1 MPEHSSPS
9 EPPLSPPW
17 SPRRVRGAAMP
28 RRAAHTWSTRRTTSS
43 GNVNRGPATE
53 SDLTRAAEE
62 LLAESGASAP
72 RSPTDAAVPPSGAGV
87 FVPVTAG
94 PAPVIGAPPQADS
107 GAGTGAEIESATG
120 GAAAPDRGIETDS
133 GDSAG
138 QQAAESGGLS
148 GLSDFDRA
156 IAALTG
162 DDIARLNSLG
172 DPDDDDL
179 ESLLL
184 EDDDDLDALLR
195 EEGED
200 PDVDFDPFA
209 GFEDESLSGRN
220 ARSRPSVR
228 RLGAGLVALP
238 RVDPVDPATAVLA
251 DPVVPE
257 SKRFCWKCQA
267 PNGRSG
273 PDGPAPVAGECSKCG
288 SDYNFLPALSAG
300 EVVAE
305 QYVVKGCL
313 AHGGLGW
320 IYLAVDTNV
329 SDRWVVLK
337 GLQNPQDFEAHVVAL
352 AERQFLSEITHPGV
366 VKIYNFVKHRSH
378 REQADGYI
386 VMEYVGGRSLK
397 KMLDLAGPDR
407 IPVAETLAY
416 TMEVL
421 PALDYLHSFGLAY
434 NDLKPDNIMVTD
446 DEVKLIDLG
455 AVAAMESY
463 GSIYGTPGYQAP
475 EIIETG
481 PTVASDIYAA
491 GRTLAALILDLRKD
505 AQGNYCA
512 DIPTPEGYPL
522 LRKYPCLHRL
532 LVRATH
538 SDPSRRFPST
548 YAMYCQLAG
557 VLRMVLAADT
567 GREHPQASAEFG
579 SLRGDFG
586 IDTLIGQTDGMV
598 DGAYRSSVLDTAS
611 VVAALPIPLIDADDP
626 SVELLAPLLHGDAR
640 RTLDSLRQTAERIAA
655 GTIDAPE
662 TFEVEGALTAIRA
675 HIDLGDLT
683 SAMALLDVLRPRAV
697 TDWRVEWFSGVAALL
712 EGQYQRAYL
721 HFDEVYT
728 MLPGEIAPALAL
740 AATAELVLQ
749 SETPVTAGDPGDTD
763 RWHRAAAEF
772 YRLVWQTNH
781 GVVSAAFGLAR
792 RLAADG
798 EPLRA
803 VQVLDEV
810 PDTSRHYR
818 TARMTGSLLLVSR
831 PHIEISEVDLLE
843 AASRLEVAGEPR
855 ALQLQVV
862 VVGAALEWLR
872 SRMRP
877 ATADTALLG
886 YPLTVAGLRGGLE
899 SRLRALAR
907 SAPERLHRYRLVD
920 LANSVR
926 PHTRW

>member
-1 MPEHSSPS
+1 MPEHSSSS
-9 EPPLSPPW
+9 ERPLPPPW
-17 SPRRVRGAAMP
+17 SKRRIRGAAMP

-43 GNVNRGPATE
+43 GSVHRGPAAE

-62 LLAESGASAP
+62 LLAESGGP
-72 RSPTDAAVPPSGAGV
+72 RSPTDAASPPGDSGI
-87 FVPVTAG
+87 FVPLTVG
-94 PAPVIGAPPQADS
+94 SPPVIGAPAAPPDAPL
-107 GAGTGAEIESATG
+107 GPGPEVRPGGGAEPE
-120 GAAAPDRGIETDS
+120 
-133 GDSAG
+133 
-138 QQAAESGGLS
+138 
-148 GLSDFDRA
+148 GLSDFERA
-156 IAALTG
+156 VAALTG

-172 DPDDDDL
+172 GSDDEDDDLEALLLADDDDDL
-179 ESLLL
+179 AALLRAGD
-184 EDDDDLDALLR
+184 EDDD
-195 EEGED
+195 E
-200 PDVDFDPFA
+200 FDPFA
-209 GFEDESLSGRN
+209 GFEDEPPSGRN

-257 SKRFCWKCQA
+257 HKRFCWKCQA
-267 PNGRSG
+267 PTGRSG
-273 PDGPAPVAGECSKCG
+273 PDGPGAVAGECARCG
-288 SDYNFLPALSAG
+288 SAYNFLPALSTG

-378 REQADGYI
+378 REVADGYI

-397 KMLDLAGPDR
+397 KMLDLAGPQR
-407 IPVAETLAY
+407 IPVAEALAY
-416 TMEVL
+416 MMEVL

-481 PTVASDIYAA
+481 PTVASDVYAA

-512 DIPTPEGYPL
+512 EIPGPEQYSL
-522 LRKYPCLHRL
+522 LQQFPCLHRL
-532 LVRATH
+532 LIRATH
-538 SDPSRRFPST
+538 AEPSRRFPST

-557 VLRMVLAADT
+557 VLRMVLAAGT
-567 GREHPQASAEFG
+567 GREHPQASVEFG

-586 IDTLIGQTDGMV
+586 IDTVIGQTDGMV
-598 DGAYRSSVLDTAS
+598 DGAHRSLGLDAAA

-640 RTLDSLRQTAERIAA
+640 RTLDSLRQTSERIAA

-662 TFEVEGALTAIRA
+662 TFEVEGALAAIRA
-675 HIDLGDLT
+675 HIDLGDRTAAL
-683 SAMALLDVLRPRAV
+683 ALLDALRPRAV
-697 TDWRVEWFSGVAALL
+697 TDWRIEWFSGVAALL
-712 EGQYQRAYL
+712 EGHFERAYL
-721 HFDEVYT
+721 HFDEVHT

-749 SETPVTAGDPGDTD
+749 STAAADDSE

-798 EPLRA
+798 EPLQA

-810 PDTSRHYR
+810 PDTSRHHS

-831 PHIEISEVDLLE
+831 PHREITEVDLLE
-843 AASRLEVAGEPR
+843 AASRLEGADDPR

-877 ATADTALLG
+877 AAADTTLLG

-907 SAPERLHRYRLVD
+907 NAPGRLHRYRLVD

-926 PHTRW
+926 PRTRW

>member
-1 MPEHSSPS
+1 
-9 EPPLSPPW
+9 
-17 SPRRVRGAAMP
+17 MP
-28 RRAAHTWSTRRTTSS
+28 RRATHTWSTRRTTSS
-43 GNVNRGPATE
+43 ESVHRAAAE

-62 LLAESGASAP
+62 LLAESGP
-72 RSPTDAAVPPSGAGV
+72 RSATDAAALPSVSGV

-94 PAPVIGAPPQADS
+94 SGPAVAAPPPPDAVIPATQPDTAS
-107 GAGTGAEIESATG
+107 GPP
-120 GAAAPDRGIETDS
+120 PD
-133 GDSAG
+133 
-138 QQAAESGGLS
+138 
-148 GLSDFDRA
+148 LSDFDRA

-172 DPDDDDL
+172 GADDDDDDDL
-179 ESLLL
+179 ALLL
-184 EDDDDLDALLR
+184 AAADDEDDPGDL
-195 EEGED
+195 
-200 PDVDFDPFA
+200 DPFA
-209 GFEDESLSGRN
+209 GFEDEAVSGRN

-238 RVDPVDPATAVLA
+238 RVDPVDPASAVLA

-257 SKRFCWKCQA
+257 HKRFCWKCQA

-273 PDGPAPVAGECSKCG
+273 PSGPGAVAGECERCG
-288 SDYNFLPALSAG
+288 SAYNYLPALSEG

-378 REQADGYI
+378 REIADGYI

-397 KMLDLAGPDR
+397 KMLDMTAPER
-407 IPVAETLAY
+407 IPVAEALAY

-491 GRTLAALILDLRKD
+491 GRTLAALVLDLRKD
-505 AQGNYCA
+505 AQGNYSPDAPTAA
-512 DIPTPEGYPL
+512 DYPL
-522 LRKYPCLHRL
+522 LRRYPCLQRL

-538 SDPSRRFPST
+538 TDPTRRFPSG

-557 VLRMVLAADT
+557 VLRMVLAADS
-567 GREHPQASAEFG
+567 GREHPQASVEFG

-598 DGAYRSSVLDTAS
+598 DGGHRSLGLDAAA

-626 SVELLAPLLHGDAR
+626 SLELLAPLLHSDAR
-640 RTLDSLRQTAERIAA
+640 QTLDSLRQTSERIAA

-675 HIDLGDLT
+675 HLDLGDLD
-683 SAMALLDVLRPRAV
+683 SARALLEVLRPRAV
-697 TDWRVEWFSGVAALL
+697 TDWRVEWFSGVTALL
-712 EGQYQRAYL
+712 AERYEDAYL
-721 HFDEVYT
+721 HFDEVHT
-728 MLPGEIAPALAL
+728 MLPGEIAAALAL
-740 AATAELVLQ
+740 AASAELVLQ
-749 SETPVTAGDPGDTD
+749 SLSDPADSE
-763 RWHRAAAEF
+763 RWHRAAEGF

-798 EPLRA
+798 KLLQA
-803 VQVLDEV
+803 VQVLDGV
-810 PDTSRHYR
+810 PDTSRHHG

-831 PHIEISEVDLLE
+831 PHGDITEVDLLE
-843 AASRLEVAGEPR
+843 AASRLELPDEPR
-855 ALQLQVV
+855 ALQMQVV

-872 SRMRP
+872 SRLRP
-877 ATADTALLG
+877 AAADSTLLG

-907 SAPERLHRYRLVD
+907 TAPGKLHRYRLVD

>member
-1 MPEHSSPS
+1 MPEHPSSS
-9 EPPLSPPW
+9 ERPLPPPW
-17 SPRRVRGAAMP
+17 SKRRVRGAEMP
-28 RRAAHTWSTRRTTSS
+28 RRGAHTWSTLRTNSS
-43 GNVNRGPATE
+43 ESVQRAAE

-62 LLAESGASAP
+62 LLAESGDTGP
-72 RSPTDAAVPPSGAGV
+72 RSATDAAAVPSGSGV
-87 FVPVTAG
+87 FVPVTVGSVPAVAA
-94 PAPVIGAPPQADS
+94 PPPSDSAPV
-107 GAGTGAEIESATG
+107 T
-120 GAAAPDRGIETDS
+120 PD
-133 GDSAG
+133 
-138 QQAAESGGLS
+138 
-148 GLSDFDRA
+148 LSDFDRA

-162 DDIARLNSLG
+162 DDIARLNSLAG
-172 DPDDDDL
+172 P
-179 ESLLL
+179 
-184 EDDDDLDALLR
+184 DDDLDDLLL
-195 EEGED
+195 GED
-200 PDVDFDPFA
+200 EDEDEDDDFADPDPFA
-209 GFEDESLSGRN
+209 GFEEEQLSGRTG
-220 ARSRPSVR
+220 RSRPSVR

-251 DPVVPE
+251 DPMVPE
-257 SKRFCWKCQA
+257 HKRFCWKCQA

-273 PDGPAPVAGECSKCG
+273 PDGPGAVAGDCARCG
-288 SDYNFLPALSAG
+288 SAYNFLPALSAG

-378 REQADGYI
+378 REVADGYI

-397 KMLDLAGPDR
+397 KMLDMAGPER
-407 IPVAETLAY
+407 IPVAQTIAY
-416 TMEVL
+416 MMEVL

-481 PTVASDIYAA
+481 PTVATDVYAA

-505 AQGNYCA
+505 AHGNYRA
-512 DIPTPEGYPL
+512 EMPTPDEFPL
-522 LRKYPCLHRL
+522 LRQYPCLHRL

-538 SDPSRRFPST
+538 TDPARRFPST

-557 VLRMVLAADT
+557 VLRMVLAADSS
-567 GREHPQASAEFG
+567 REHPQASVEFG

-586 IDTLIGQTDGMV
+586 IDALIGQTDGMV
-598 DGAYRSSVLDTAS
+598 DGGHRSLGLDAAA
-611 VVAALPIPLIDADDP
+611 VVATLPIPLIDADDP

-640 RTLDSLRQTAERIAA
+640 QTLDALRQTSERISA

-662 TFEVEGALTAIRA
+662 TFEVEGALAAVRA
-675 HIDLGDLT
+675 HLDLGEL
-683 SAMALLDVLRPRAV
+683 SPALALLEALRPRTT
-697 TDWRVEWFSGVAALL
+697 TDWRIEWFTGVTDLL
-712 EGQYQRAYL
+712 DERYESAYL
-721 HFDEVYT
+721 HFDEVHT
-728 MLPGEIAPALAL
+728 MLPGELAPALAL

-749 SETPVTAGDPGDTD
+749 ALADPADSD
-763 RWHRAAAEF
+763 RWHTAAAEF

-798 EPLRA
+798 ELLQA
-803 VQVLDEV
+803 VQVLDGV
-810 PDTSRHYR
+810 PDTSRHHG

-831 PHIEISEVDLLE
+831 PHREITEIDLRE
-843 AASRLEVAGEPR
+843 AASRLEIADEPR
-855 ALQLQVV
+855 ALQMQVV

-877 ATADTALLG
+877 ASADTTLLG
-886 YPLTVAGLRGGLE
+886 YPLTVPGLRSGLE

-907 SAPERLHRYRLVD
+907 TAPGRLHRYRLVD